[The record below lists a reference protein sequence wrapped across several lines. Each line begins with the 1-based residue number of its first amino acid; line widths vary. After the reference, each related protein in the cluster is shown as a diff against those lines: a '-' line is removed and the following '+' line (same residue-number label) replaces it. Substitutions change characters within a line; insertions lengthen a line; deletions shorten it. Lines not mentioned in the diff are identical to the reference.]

1 MLDQP
6 ACSPLARPSST
17 ARSKTSK
24 LAVLTALSAQFS
36 TDELMDYKRL
46 EAQVQGRSQ
55 QAAPP
60 HFGVE
65 LADRSQQAAPPHGVE
80 LATEQQ
86 VQQVAPPLSGVE
98 QTEPKD
104 KIAAIFD
111 ESMQRSRS
119 LFR

>member
-1 MLDQP
+1 M
-6 ACSPLARPSST
+6 SSARLST
-17 ARSKTSK
+17 N
-24 LAVLTALSAQFS
+24 
-36 TDELMDYKRL
+36 ELMDCKL
-46 EAQVQGRSQ
+46 SDKNGLWSQ
-55 QAAPP
+55 QAAPL
-60 HFGVE
+60 HISIK
-65 LADRSQQAAPPHGVE
+65 LADQSQQAALLHSIE